1 MAGNNPGFV
10 FTSTILLL
18 FKMPG
23 EFLRVRSDMKRTD
36 RSALDEMVAGARARV
51 TDFDGRLLHGINGA
65 SLKDGE
71 ESLFTAKAVSP
82 YGEHEDYAS
91 FVEYGHAT
99 RGGGS
104 GSSGPAVAD
113 DDYFERT
120 DGAAALPTR
129 QPRRYDR
136 HLGLGVGLATGAG
149 HVDPHPFFNPA
160 AVGPLEQR
168 ARQVETILDNFF
180 YALTGEQ

>member
-51 TDFDGRLLHGINGA
+51 TDFDGRLLHGINGE

-91 FVEYGHAT
+91 FVEYGHAG

-104 GSSGPAVAD
+104 VGDGAGPVVAD
-113 DDYFERT
+113 DHYFERT
-120 DGAAALPTR
+120 DGAAALPAR
-129 QPRRYDR
+129 QPRKTYDR
-136 HLGLGVGLATGAG
+136 HLGITGFAARK
-149 HVDPHPFFNPA
+149 VDPHPFFNPA